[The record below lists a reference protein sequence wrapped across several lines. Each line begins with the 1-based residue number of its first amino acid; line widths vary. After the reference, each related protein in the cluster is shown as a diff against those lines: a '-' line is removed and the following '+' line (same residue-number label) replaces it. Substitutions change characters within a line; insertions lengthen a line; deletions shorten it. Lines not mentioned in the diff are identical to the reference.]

1 MDNGHF
7 ITVLLGV
14 IFGLWGLLLGVGGYF
29 FKRINDRLDVL
40 MAQREG
46 CIMAFADRGGNSRDH
61 REFFRRTDD
70 HENRLTRLEA
80 LQERKE

>member
-14 IFGLWGLLLGVGGYF
+14 IFGRWGVLRGGGGYF

-70 HENRLTRLEA
+70 HERRLTRLEA
-80 LQERKE
+80 ARERKG

>member
-1 MDNGHF
+1 MNDSHF

-14 IFGLWGLLLGVGGYF
+14 VAGLWGLLLGVGGYC
-29 FKRINDRLDVL
+29 FKRISDKLDALVVH
-40 MAQREG
+40 REG
-46 CIMAFADRGGNSRDH
+46 CIMAFADRDGNSRDH

-80 LQERKE
+80 LQERKG

>member
-14 IFGLWGLLLGVGGYF
+14 IFGLWVLLLGVGGYF

-40 MAQREG
+40 MAQRED
-46 CIMAFADRGGNSRDH
+46 CIMDFADRDGNSRDH
-61 REFFRRTDD
+61 REFFRRTDG

-80 LQERKE
+80 LQERKG